1 MDTRSGE
8 FVEDERAESWMQRID
23 IGEVVKIK
31 GAELEVVGIAGRE
44 IRLCLLSASDRAA
57 RALGD
62 VYGAGYENDRD
73 AEIKRQRA
81 KMLKHQR

>member
-8 FVEDERAESWMQRID
+8 FVEDERAESWMQRIG

-31 GAELEVVGIAGRE
+31 GEELEVVGISGRE
-44 IRLCLLSASDRAA
+44 ITLRLLSANDRLA

-62 VYGAGYENDRD
+62 SCGTLYENDRD